1 MSPAIPQRRQTGPQS
16 YPAAEPVVGGQL
28 VEGRTTGGGSAGVA
42 AAGSV
47 KVLGVALNDA
57 VVTLVTQPVGGV
69 LDTAPTGT
77 RVNVAKNVEV
87 PVKYAAAAAFGDKL
101 IAASA
106 GRVTPAGATPDARTI
121 VGECRQVGGVTVVDS
136 VALAWIY

>member
-1 MSPAIPQRRQTGPQS
+1 MPAIPIRRKHGARS
-16 YPAAEPVVGGQL
+16 YPAAETIVGGQL

-42 AAGSV
+42 AAGSA
-47 KVLGVALNDA
+47 KVLGVANCDA
-57 VVTLVTQPVGGV
+57 VATLVTQPVNGI

-77 RVNVAKNVEV
+77 LVGVEKNVEA
-87 PVKYAAAAAFGDKL
+87 PVKYAAPAAFGDKL
-101 IAASA
+101 VAASL

-121 VGECRQVGGVTVVDS
+121 VGECTELGGVSAADT

>member
-1 MSPAIPQRRQTGPQS
+1 MGAIPITRKDWAKS
-16 YPAAEPVVGGQL
+16 YPAVEAVVGGQL
-28 VEGRTTGGGSAGVA
+28 VEGRSTGGGGVGVA

-47 KVLGVALNDA
+47 KVLGVAGNDA
-57 VVTLVTQPVGGV
+57 VATLVTEPVNGV
-69 LDTAPTGT
+69 LNTAPTGT
-77 RVNVAKNVEV
+77 RVRVEHGV
-87 PVKYAAAAAFGDKL
+87 EAPVKYAAPAALGDKL

-121 VGECRQVGGVTVVDS
+121 VGECTQPGGVAAADT